1 MPIVNTPEEEKRY
14 MDFIKSSPYAKPM
27 QDPAR
32 AKVKNNWTSDL
43 VYVEE
48 NKKIIGAMTVIGIK
62 NANGKYFLY
71 APRGPVCD
79 FRNYQLVD
87 QLIKEAAPLKEKYD
101 AFVLRMDPEFPFEE
115 KPIHEYKK
123 LGYDF
128 RSVEAPIHSFTQPR
142 YNMIL
147 DTKGY
152 TEESLLESFSSK
164 GRYNIRKSIR
174 SNIITKK
181 ETNKKTLDKFYEL
194 TKIMAERQGINY
206 RPKEYFQR
214 IIDNFDAQIFTS
226 YYRDKALAAS
236 LLIPYN
242 NKVYYLYAASSNDM
256 RSKMPNYNMVWEEI
270 KWTMKS
276 GYRYFDFGGTFS
288 LDKSDGLYKF
298 KEHFCYPDKY
308 TAFIGELDV
317 VYNREK
323 YEEFL
328 RQK

>member
-1 MPIVNTPEEEKRY
+1 MVSTFSMLRE
-14 MDFIKSSPYAKPM
+14 
-27 QDPAR
+27 
-32 AKVKNNWTSDL
+32 
-43 VYVEE
+43 
-48 NKKIIGAMTVIGIK
+48 
-62 NANGKYFLY
+62 
-71 APRGPVCD
+71 
-79 FRNYQLVD
+79 D
-87 QLIKEAAPLKEKYD
+87 QSVTLDKLIKEAEILKEKYD

-152 TEESLLESFSSK
+152 TEESILESFSSK

-242 NKVYYLYAASSNDM
+242 DKVYYLYAASSNDM